1 MKVEVCL
8 LCGRVWYEGESG
20 CVGGC
25 GVSEK
30 SVGALVSQEEL
41 RGTRAQGPVS

>member
-8 LCGRVWYEGESG
+8 LCGWVWYEGE
-20 CVGGC
+20 GGC

-30 SVGALVSQEEL
+30 TVGVLVSQEEL